1 MIMVVMM
8 MEVVMMDDFDNPDS
22 LNTPANL
29 EVVLVYNLYIWL
41 SQVSSKPRR

>member
-1 MIMVVMM
+1 MIMVVM
-8 MEVVMMDDFDNPDS
+8 MMDDFDNPDS

-29 EVVLVYNLYIWL
+29 EVVLVYNVYIWL